1 MKPRPFGILDA
12 MLCIAAVA
20 VGLGANR
27 AEWERL
33 QHQDRPSPFYDLLW
47 LWLPHLSAWTVAVLI
62 MHLRPPRPSFGRL
75 MRRPGAVA
83 CLASFAFAF
92 VIAGMFA
99 IIAVEANF
107 VWPGERLIDLP
118 RRPIAAYVIDYC
130 RLVGIAVIGAWLA
143 LAAPGRWRPEPTWID
158 RLGRA
163 LGLTWIAV
171 SLVTWTLLLLELSG
185 RG

>member
-1 MKPRPFGILDA
+1 R
-12 MLCIAAVA
+12 V
-20 VGLGANR
+20 
-27 AEWERL
+27 EWERL
-33 QHQDRPSPFYDLLW
+33 QHRDRFSPFYGLLW

-83 CLASFAFAF
+83 CLASFAFALI
-92 VIAGMFA
+92 IAGMLA

-107 VWPGERLIDLP
+107 VGPGERLIDLP
-118 RRPIAAYVIDYC
+118 RRPIMVYVVLYC
-130 RLVGIAVIGAWLA
+130 KLIGIAVAGAWLA
-143 LAAPGRWRPEPTWID
+143 LAASGRWRPEPTWID

-171 SLVTWTLLLLELSG
+171 SLVTWMLPLLE
-185 RG
+185 